1 MKTIHLNLASKPYR
15 DFRVFYAALGGAA
28 LVALVLMSY
37 NIATAW
43 HYLVDT
49 KEARTEIAALETETA
64 HERETAE
71 SMEARIAAIDTVALD
86 EKARFINS
94 QIRERVFSW
103 SSLMQRLET
112 LLPGDVRLTTLNPTV
127 EEDGT
132 VQLSL
137 SCVSRKSDGL
147 VTLLDR
153 LYADPAFKNAFPSSD
168 NAQPDGTHRI
178 EISTMYLPSGP
189 VREVTK

>member
-1 MKTIHLNLASKPYR
+1 
-15 DFRVFYAALGGAA
+15 VLGSAA
-28 LVALVLMSY
+28 LVALVLMTY
-37 NIATAW
+37 NVLTAW
-43 HYLVDT
+43 RYLVDT
-49 KEARTEIAALETETA
+49 KEARSEIAALETETT

-71 SMEARIAAIDTVALD
+71 AMEKRIGAIDAVELD
-86 EKARFINS
+86 DKARFINS

-103 SSLMQRLET
+103 STLMERLEK

-132 VQLSL
+132 VNLSL
-137 SCVSRKSDGL
+137 SCVSRKPDGL

-153 LYADPAFKNAFPSSD
+153 LYSDPAFKNAFPSSD

-178 EISTMYLPSGP
+178 EISTTYLPNVP
-189 VREVTK
+189 AREVKK

>member
-15 DFRVFYAALGGAA
+15 DFGVFYAALGVAA
-28 LVALVLMSY
+28 LVALVLMTY
-37 NIATAW
+37 NVLTAW
-43 HYLVDT
+43 RYLVDT
-49 KEARTEIAALETETA
+49 KEARTEIAPLGKQTA
-64 HERETAE
+64 HEGETAE
-71 SMEARIAAIDTVALD
+71 WMGKRIAAIDAVALD
-86 EKARFINS
+86 EKAKFINS

-103 SSLMQRLET
+103 STLMERLEK
-112 LLPGDVRLTTLNPTV
+112 LLPGDVRLTSLNPSV

-153 LYADPAFKNAFPSSD
+153 LYADSAFKGAFPSAD
-168 NAQPDGTHRI
+168 NKQPDGTHRI
-178 EISTMYLPSGP
+178 EISTTYLPA
-189 VREVTK
+189 VAAREVKK

>member
-1 MKTIHLNLASKPYR
+1 MKTIHLNLASRPYR
-15 DFRVFYAALGGAA
+15 DFRVYYAVLGSAA
-28 LVALVLMSY
+28 LVALVLMTY
-37 NIATAW
+37 NVLTAW
-43 HYLVDT
+43 RYLVDT
-49 KEARTEIAALETETA
+49 KEARSEIAALETETT

-71 SMEARIAAIDTVALD
+71 AMEKRIGAIDAVELD
-86 EKARFINS
+86 DKARFINS

-103 SSLMQRLET
+103 STLMERLEK

-132 VQLSL
+132 VNLSL
-137 SCVSRKSDGL
+137 SCVSRKPDGL

-153 LYADPAFKNAFPSSD
+153 LYSDPAFKNAFPSSD

-178 EISTMYLPSGP
+178 EISTTYLPNVP
-189 VREVTK
+189 AREVKK